1 MERTAFLL
9 GGSGQI
15 GLGVARTLALHGWR
29 VIVCDR
35 SGRAL
40 PGEVE
45 ALGLERRVADRRTAG
60 ELQRALGAGTDL
72 LVDCVAFDAV
82 DAHQL
87 VRLSGDVGSIVA
99 ISSASVYVDDEG
111 RALDEAETDADMP
124 RLPVPVAETQPT
136 VAAGDATY
144 STRKRA
150 IEEILVEESRAPCT
164 VIRPGAIH
172 GPGSRHAREWYF
184 LKRALDG
191 RRVVILAY
199 HGESIL
205 HTTSVANLAELIHL
219 SAEQPGTRIL
229 NSADP
234 DPPNVGDIAR
244 LVYETVGDAPWP
256 RPLAGPPPRRELG
269 GTPWSIPHPFV
280 LDTSAAGAALGYQ
293 PVTTY
298 ESAVSETCRWLRV
311 ATRGRNWEAVLP
323 QLAAYPWNLFDYEAE
338 DRFLGTS

>member
-15 GLGVARTLALHGWR
+15 GLGLARALAPRGWR
-29 VIVCDR
+29 VTICDR

-45 ALGLERRVADRRTAG
+45 RLGLERRVADRRRAG
-60 ELQRALGAGTDL
+60 ELERALGPGTDL
-72 LVDCVAFDAV
+72 LVDCVAFDAD
-82 DAHQL
+82 DARQL
-87 VRLSGDVGSIVA
+87 VRLSGVVGSIVA
-99 ISSASVYVDDEG
+99 ISSASVYRDDEG
-111 RALDEAETDADMP
+111 RALDDAETDADMP
-124 RLPVPVAETQPT
+124 RLPVPVPETQAT
-136 VAAGDATY
+136 VAPGDATY

-150 IEEILVEESRAPCT
+150 MEEILVEKSRAPCT

-172 GPGSRHAREWYF
+172 GPGSRQAREWYF

-199 HGESIL
+199 RGESIF
-205 HTTSVANLAELIHL
+205 HTTSVANLAELIRL
-219 SAEQPGTRIL
+219 TADQPGTRIL

-234 DPPNVGDIAR
+234 DPPSVGDIAR
-244 LVYETVGDAPWP
+244 LVYETVGEAPRQRLLP
-256 RPLAGPPPRRELG
+256 GPPPRQELG

-280 LDTSAAGAALGYQ
+280 LDTSAARTALGYQ

-298 ESAVSETCRWLRV
+298 ESAVSETCRWLRE
-311 ATRGRNWEAVLP
+311 ATRGHDWETVLP
-323 QLAAYPWNLFDYEAE
+323 QLAAYPWNPFDYEAE
-338 DRFLGTS
+338 DRFLETS